1 MPPRLTPVSGAEVI
15 RVLERLDFV
24 QVRQRGSHVVMK
36 KRTVNG
42 EVVCVV
48 PVHRKPVPIG
58 TLHSILRQ
66 ANLTPEEFLENL

>member
-1 MPPRLTPVSGAEVI
+1 MPPRLTPVSGVEVI
-15 RVLERLDFV
+15 RALERLGFV
-24 QVRQRGSHVVMK
+24 QARQCGSHVVMK
-36 KRTVNG
+36 RRIADG

-58 TLHSILRQ
+58 TLHNILKQ